1 MKGLNTKFNSY
12 SLIWNVTCNIF
23 L

>member
-1 MKGLNTKFNSY
+1 MLNTKFNSC
-12 SLIWNVTCNIF
+12 SLIWNVTCNLF